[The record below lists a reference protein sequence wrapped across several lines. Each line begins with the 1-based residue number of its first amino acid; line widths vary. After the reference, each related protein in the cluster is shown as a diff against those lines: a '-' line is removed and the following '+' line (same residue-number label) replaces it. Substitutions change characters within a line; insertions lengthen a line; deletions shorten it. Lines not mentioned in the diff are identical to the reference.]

1 MDDGD
6 AVAEFM
12 AQEVDIGLFELD
24 EDDMGA
30 GLAAGDEFMGEGAV
44 AGA

>member
-1 MDDGD
+1 VDNGD

-12 AQEVDIGLFELD
+12 AQEVHIGLFEFD

-30 GLAAGDEFMGEGAV
+30 GLAAGDEFMGEGAI